1 MGASVVGA
9 DERATLV
16 RSRRDVTAD
25 DNTRCIA
32 AKLFASIHVG
42 LERTLIGRKC
52 DVLMLTTVADR
63 GLQRGLRWPVDDS
76 DTVDGHGEPPLG
88 QTRAD
93 RRREILRRRSC
104 LPEFNLSNGTMGLGA
119 TVRFKLQGNRRVCLP

>member
-1 MGASVVGA
+1 MGAWVVGA

-52 DVLMLTTVADR
+52 DMLVLTTVADC
-63 GLQRGLRWPVDDS
+63 GLQRSLRWPVDDS
-76 DTVDGHGEPPLG
+76 DTVDGHGG
-88 QTRAD
+88 TSSRANA
-93 RRREILRRRSC
+93 RGWE
-104 LPEFNLSNGTMGLGA
+104 T
-119 TVRFKLQGNRRVCLP
+119 